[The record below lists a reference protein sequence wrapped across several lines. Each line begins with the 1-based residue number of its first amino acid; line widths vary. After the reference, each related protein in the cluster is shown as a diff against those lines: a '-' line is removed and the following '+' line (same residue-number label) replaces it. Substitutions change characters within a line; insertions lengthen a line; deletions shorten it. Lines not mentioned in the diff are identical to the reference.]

1 MTRQNEYFDRSDRL
15 LMGKLSTLSDRY
27 EDFTV
32 GFCRNA
38 TWQVEA
44 VTTDRYDA
52 RIFAADHIPLLH
64 IDAKMM

>member
-1 MTRQNEYFDRSDRL
+1 
-15 LMGKLSTLSDRY
+15 MGKLSTLSDRS

-38 TWQVEA
+38 TWQVGA

-52 RIFAADHIPLLH
+52 RVFAADHIPLLH